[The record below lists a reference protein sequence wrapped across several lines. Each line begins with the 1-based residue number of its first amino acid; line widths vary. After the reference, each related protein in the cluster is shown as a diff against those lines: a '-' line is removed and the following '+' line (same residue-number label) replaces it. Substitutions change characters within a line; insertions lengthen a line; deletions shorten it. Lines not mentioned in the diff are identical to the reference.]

1 MKPLQKWFVIVM
13 TTLTMLSLFLIGDAI
28 LMGIVAIVLSTF
40 DKALAIEVFKNG
52 VSVLF
57 CAEFLLT
64 IPAVIKSR
72 K

>member
-1 MKPLQKWFVIVM
+1 
-13 TTLTMLSLFLIGDAI
+13 
-28 LMGIVAIVLSTF
+28 MGIVAIVLSTF